1 MKRILI
7 PGTFVFTLILLF
19 AFLAR
24 HTSQPV
30 LADEKQSANPAKWE
44 HLTFKSEV
52 GRDED
57 VSVLRLWD
65 SAASDSRWPQLAL
78 LRLSPTAY
86 KELSKDSKTFKVFI
100 DGTQTGKPIFDA
112 PVTITENCKLPAA
125 AEKYAEGVGWLV
137 TVDHRQSRCGCT
149 ALQEQEIANP

>member
-44 HLTFKSEV
+44 HLTFKSEA

-65 SAASDSRWPQLAL
+65 SASDWPQLPAAPIADGL
-78 LRLSPTAY
+78 QRTQQRL
-86 KELSKDSKTFKVFI
+86 KTFRCSLM
-100 DGTQTGKPIFDA
+100 GRRP
-112 PVTITENCKLPAA
+112 ES
-125 AEKYAEGVGWLV
+125 
-137 TVDHRQSRCGCT
+137 QSL
-149 ALQEQEIANP
+149 AFQ